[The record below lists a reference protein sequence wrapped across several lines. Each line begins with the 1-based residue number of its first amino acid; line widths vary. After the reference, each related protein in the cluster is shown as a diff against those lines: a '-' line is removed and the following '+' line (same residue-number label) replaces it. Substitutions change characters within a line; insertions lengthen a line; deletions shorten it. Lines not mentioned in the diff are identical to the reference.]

1 MKKLKNIEGRNEQQ
15 LELMKNQGEK
25 QLNLLNK
32 SNKES
37 KKLEI
42 QSALN
47 TEAKKLIDKIK
58 KDIEN
63 NENKK
68 FLCTHSNG
76 KEHNFYKFANLDLFG
91 NKIYSGQTSIEDA
104 LKKQSEMEKFLMSL
118 TSIIHQMIIK

>member
-15 LELMKNQGEK
+15 LELMKNQAEK

-68 FLCTHSNG
+68 FFMHTF
-76 KEHNFYKFANLDLFG
+76 KWKR
-91 NKIYSGQTSIEDA
+91 T
-104 LKKQSEMEKFLMSL
+104 
-118 TSIIHQMIIK
+118 